1 MKIINLVGVFLIC
14 SFSTPCALKDTP
26 NNLNID
32 KKSANY
38 TKEKVDQLCLPIW
51 NVFSPSRDFVW
62 GANIIFNQ
70 FNISYSTV
78 DNTFERVQLNSFS
91 FRTTL
96 EIFTID
102 YDITK
107 EIQYTSFVDK
117 SVNLDT
123 IINFNNNYG
132 SLYFSGGLNLLN
144 NTGELGIGPA
154 YSGIIGLTYLGGS
167 INTLWETTSDPIANI
182 YILFL
187 TWLSQNS
194 SQVIYDT
201 GIQNIYNGY
210 VLNYESILTI
220 IDFNELKQFYDYGYN
235 VGDTEG
241 YGRGTI
247 DGYNTG
253 YEQGYNV
260 GESNGY
266 SMGFD
271 IGYES
276 GYIDGNEGQG
286 DFDFVWL
293 TTLFSSLNAILSVEI
308 LNGFKLWY
316 LFSIPLVVA
325 LIVGVMKL
333 LR

>member
-26 NNLNID
+26 NNLIIE

-38 TKEKVDQLCLPIW
+38 NKERIDELCLPIW
-51 NVFSPSRDFVW
+51 NVFNAERDFVW

-70 FNISYSTV
+70 FTINYSTV

-96 EIFTID
+96 EVFTID
-102 YDITK
+102 YDNTR
-107 EIQYTSFVDK
+107 EIQYTSFIDK
-117 SVNLDT
+117 SVQLNSSIT
-123 IINFNNNYG
+123 FNDNYG
-132 SLYFSGGLNLLN
+132 YLLFGGSLKLLDNSGDI
-144 NTGELGIGPA
+144 GIGPV
-154 YSGIIGLTYLGGS
+154 YRGTLELTYFGGS
-167 INTLWETTSDPIANI
+167 IVQFWGTTSDPIANI
-182 YILFL
+182 YLSFL
-187 TWLSQNS
+187 IWLSANS
-194 SQVIYDT
+194 NQVISDT
-201 GIQNIYNGY
+201 GIQNIYSGY
-210 VLNYESILTI
+210 VLNYSSILTL

-235 VGDTEG
+235 IGDTEG

-276 GYIDGNEGQG
+276 GYIDGNEGRG

-308 LNGFKLWY
+308 LNGFRLWY
-316 LFSIPLVVA
+316 LFAVPLVVA